1 MLTLTIKDNETI
13 HIGDDIKVVIKK
25 ASGSGSKVCIDAPAS
40 VKILRE
46 KLFQRS

>member
-25 ASGSGSKVCIDAPAS
+25 ASGSGSKVSIEAPES
-40 VKILRE
+40 VKILRD
-46 KLFQRS
+46 KLIQRT